1 MAEQKTGTIEEF
13 EEDVKK
19 CGFYPDN
26 SLYAPLEASISMTR
40 HKVDTALQQILAES
54 GLPLS
59 LFDLIIDSVQKDI
72 RKADIDVMRM
82 NMISVPKTEA

>member
-1 MAEQKTGTIEEF
+1 MEQKSGTIEEF
-13 EEDVKK
+13 NEDVKK

-26 SLYAPLEASISMTR
+26 SLYAPLEASIAMTR

-59 LFDLIIDSVQKDI
+59 LFDMIIDSVQNDI

-82 NMISVPKTEA
+82 NMMPAPETEG

>member
-1 MAEQKTGTIEEF
+1 MEQKTGTIEEF

-26 SLYAPLEASISMTR
+26 SIYAPLESSIAATR
-40 HKVDTALQQILAES
+40 HKVDTAMQQILAES

-72 RKADIDVMRM
+72 RKADIDILRM
-82 NMISVPKTEA
+82 NMMSAPKTGD

>member
-26 SLYAPLEASISMTR
+26 SLYAPLEASIAMAR
-40 HKVDTALQQILAES
+40 HKVDIALQQILSES

-59 LFDLIIDSVQKDI
+59 LFDLVIDSVQNDI
-72 RKADIDVMRM
+72 RKADLDVMRM
-82 NMISVPKTEA
+82 GTMQTQKTEA